1 MRKNVIAAQSHV
13 QTRRVQLAFRRTMN
27 FLGLRLRWPLLG
39 WVKPRI
45 APDNP
50 LEKLALDP
58 ERPVCY
64 ILSSTSLSDFV
75 VLDHACRRLGLPR
88 PYFTER
94 RLPTKERATC
104 IFLPPQLDPDRSP
117 LDNLVQ
123 RGLDKQDFDAQLV
136 PVALYWSRDPGKET
150 SLFRVIFSDSPLAGS
165 LRKFFIILAN
175 SGNTLLHFG
184 QPISVRDFL
193 KDGEPLDPARGARA
207 AQKLKRVLRIHFSRE
222 RVATL
227 GPSLSRRTLVLDSLL
242 GAPGVREAM
251 RERIEQD
258 RSTPEQATAEAL
270 KYADEIAADFSSA
283 AIRFV
288 ELIVNWGIQ
297 RIFDSVQVY
306 HFDRLRQYAQDHAIV
321 YTPSHR
327 SHFDYLLVSLLVY
340 RLGLVPPH
348 IAAGINMNFWPV
360 GILLRRCGAFYL
372 RRSFAGNRLYTA
384 VFRAY
389 VDILLSRGYSMEF
402 FPEGTRSRT
411 GRLLNPRTGM
421 LSMVVLSFLRD
432 PQRNVAIVPSYVGY
446 DKVLE
451 VNSYFKELKGVAKK
465 QKEST
470 VGLLK
475 ATKLM
480 NKSAG
485 TAYLAFGTPI
495 RLQEY
500 FDKHVPDWR
509 QRVAAEAPESRTPWV
524 ETTITALSQEIGT
537 RINAAATLNA
547 TGLVG
552 LVLLANPQQALAE
565 NELIEQM
572 EHLLAL
578 LRAVPY
584 SKDFTIL
591 EASTSELLK
600 TAVRVAR
607 LTRVPHP
614 WGDVIMAQDREAVL
628 LTYNRNAVQHLVAV
642 PALLAR
648 FFKNHDELDEEELVK
663 SAEQFY
669 PFLRAELYLRWDA
682 EEIGPIIRKYLD
694 ALVERGLLKRDAARG
709 LLRRPELATPQFSS
723 LLGLGRILR
732 TTLERTCMT
741 TILLAEHPVGET
753 VEREQFEQQC
763 RLMAERIGILAGLN
777 SPEFSDPVLFRNYI
791 ETLKSL
797 GLIEAEQ
804 REGKET
810 LQITP
815 KLREIAQQSVE
826 LVDPDTLQSIL
837 QIIGQPQARLFA
849 ASKAA

>member
-1 MRKNVIAAQSHV
+1 MRKNTLITAQNYV
-13 QTRRVQLAFRRTMN
+13 LLRRVQLALRRALN
-27 FLGLRLRWPLLG
+27 FIGLQIRWPLLG
-39 WVKPRI
+39 WVKPRA
-45 APDNP
+45 APDNVA
-50 LEKLALDP
+50 EKLALDR

-64 ILSSTSLSDFV
+64 ILSSSSLSDFV
-75 VLDHACRRLGLPR
+75 VLDHSCRRLGLPR
-88 PYFTER
+88 PHFTER
-94 RLPTKERATC
+94 RLPTKDRATC
-104 IFLPPQLDPDRSP
+104 IFLPPQLEPDRSP
-117 LDNLVQ
+117 LDYLVQ
-123 RGLDKQDFDAQLV
+123 RGLDKRDFDAQLV
-136 PVALYWSRDPGKET
+136 PVALYWGRDPGKET

-184 QPISVRDFL
+184 QPISVSEFL
-193 KDGEPLDPARGARA
+193 KDGERLDAARA
-207 AQKLKRVLRIHFSRE
+207 TQKLKRVLRVHFSRE

-242 GAPGVREAM
+242 GAAAVREAM

-258 RSTPEQATAEAL
+258 RSTVEQARAEAL

-283 AIRFV
+283 VIRFV
-288 ELIVNWGIQ
+288 ELIVNWGLT
-297 RIFDSVQVY
+297 RIFAGVQVY

-327 SHFDYLLVSLLVY
+327 SHFDYLFVSVQVY

-348 IAAGINMNFWPV
+348 VAAGINMNFWPV

-372 RRSFAGNRLYTA
+372 RRSFAGNKLYTA

-389 VDILLSRGYSMEF
+389 VDVLLSRGYSMEF

-495 RLQEY
+495 RLKDY

-509 QRVAAEAPESRTPWV
+509 KQVAAEMPESRTPWV
-524 ETTITALSQEIGT
+524 ETAVTALAQEVGT
-537 RINAAATLNA
+537 RMNAAATLNA

-591 EASTSELLK
+591 EASTGELLK
-600 TAVRVAR
+600 TAERVAR
-607 LTRVPHP
+607 LSRVQHP
-614 WGDVIMAQDREAVL
+614 WGDVILAQDREAVL

-648 FFKNHDELDEEELVK
+648 FFKNHDELDEAQLVE
-663 SAEQFY
+663 SAEEFY

-682 EEIGPIIRKYLD
+682 AEIGPIIRKYLD
-694 ALVERGLLKRDAARG
+694 ALVARGLLKRDAARG
-709 LLRRPELATPQFSS
+709 VLRRPELATAQFSS

-741 TILLAEHPVGET
+741 TILLAEHPPEEL

-763 RLMAERIGILAGLN
+763 RLMAERMGILAGLN

-797 GLIEAEQ
+797 GLIKAEQ
-804 REGKET
+804 REGKEA
-810 LQITP
+810 LRITP
-815 KLREIAQQSVE
+815 RLREIAQQSVE

-837 QIIGQPQARLFA
+837 QIIGQPQARLLA
-849 ASKAA
+849 PSKAAA

>member
-1 MRKNVIAAQSHV
+1 MRKTTLIAAQNYV
-13 QTRRVQLAFRRTMN
+13 LLRRVQLALRRAMN
-27 FLGLRLRWPLLG
+27 FFGLRIRWPLLG
-39 WVKPRI
+39 WVKPHV
-45 APDNP
+45 APDNVA
-50 LEKLALDP
+50 EKLALDP
-58 ERPVCY
+58 QRPVCY
-64 ILSSTSLSDFV
+64 ILSSSSLADFV
-75 VLDHACRRLGLPR
+75 VLDHSCRRLGLPR
-88 PYFTER
+88 PHFTER
-94 RLPTKERATC
+94 RLPTKDHATC
-104 IFLPPQLDPDRSP
+104 IFLPPQLEPDRSP
-117 LDNLVQ
+117 LDYLVQ

-136 PVALYWSRDPGKET
+136 PVALYWGRDPGKET

-184 QPISVRDFL
+184 RPISVSDFL
-193 KDGEPLDPARGARA
+193 KEGEALDVARA
-207 AQKLKRVLRIHFSRE
+207 TQKLKRVLRVHFSRE

-242 GAPGVREAM
+242 GAPGVREAL
-251 RERIEQD
+251 RERVEEE
-258 RSTPEQATAEAL
+258 RSTMEQARAEAL
-270 KYADEIAADFSSA
+270 RYADEIAADFSSA
-283 AIRFV
+283 VIRFV
-288 ELIVNWGIQ
+288 ELIVTWGLQ
-297 RIFDSVQVY
+297 RIFEGVQVY

-327 SHFDYLLVSLLVY
+327 SHFDYLFVSVQVY

-348 IAAGINMNFWPV
+348 VAAGINMNFWPV

-372 RRSFAGNRLYTA
+372 RRSFAGNKLYTA

-389 VDILLSRGYSMEF
+389 VDVLLSRGYSMEF

-411 GRLLNPRTGM
+411 GRLQNPRTGM

-432 PQRNVAIVPSYVGY
+432 PNRAVAIFPTYVGY

-509 QRVAAEAPESRTPWV
+509 KRVAAEMPESRTTWV
-524 ETTITALSQEIGT
+524 ETAITALAQEVGT

-565 NELIEQM
+565 NELLEQM

-584 SKDFTIL
+584 SKDFTLL
-591 EASTSELLK
+591 EASSAELLK
-600 TAVRVAR
+600 TAERVAR
-607 LTRVPHP
+607 LARVPHP
-614 WGDVIMAQDREAVL
+614 WGDVILAQDREAVL

-648 FFKNHDELDEEELVK
+648 FFKNHDELDEEQLVENAK
-663 SAEQFY
+663 EFY

-682 EEIGPIIRKYLD
+682 DEIGPIIRKYLD
-694 ALVERGLLKRDAARG
+694 ALVQRGLLERDSARG
-709 LLRRPELATPQFSS
+709 MLCRPELASQQFAS

-741 TILLAEHPVGET
+741 TILLAEHHGEAP

-791 ETLKSL
+791 ETLKTL
-797 GLIEAEQ
+797 GLLQAEQ
-804 REGKET
+804 REAKEV
-810 LQITP
+810 LQVMP
-815 KLREIAQQSVE
+815 KLREIAAQSVE

-837 QIIGQPQARLFA
+837 QIIGNPQARLQAA

>member
-1 MRKNVIAAQSHV
+1 MRKNTLITAQNYV
-13 QTRRVQLAFRRTMN
+13 LWRRVQLALRRGLN
-27 FLGLRLRWPLLG
+27 YLGLRIRWPLLA
-39 WVKPRI
+39 WVKPRT
-45 APDNP
+45 APDNV

-58 ERPVCY
+58 QRPVCY
-64 ILSSTSLSDFV
+64 ILSSKSLSDFV
-75 VLDHACRRLGLPR
+75 VLDHTCRRLGLPR

-94 RLPTKERATC
+94 RLPTRERATC
-104 IFLPPQLDPDRSP
+104 IFLPPQLEPGHSP

-123 RGLDKQDFDAQLV
+123 RGLDKQDFDPQIV

-193 KDGEPLDPARGARA
+193 RDGESLDPHRA
-207 AQKLKRVLRIHFSRE
+207 AQKLKRVLRVHFNRE

-227 GPSLSRRTLVLDSLL
+227 GPSLSRRTLVLDALL
-242 GAPGVREAM
+242 GAPGVREAL
-251 RERIEQD
+251 RERVEQD
-258 RSTPEQATAEAL
+258 RSTIEQARAEAL

-297 RIFDSVQVY
+297 RIFDGVQVY
-306 HFDRLRQYAQDHAIV
+306 HLDRLRQYAQDHAIV
-321 YTPSHR
+321 YAPAHR
-327 SHFDYLLVSLLVY
+327 SHFDYLLVSLMVY

-348 IAAGINMNFWPV
+348 VAAGINMNFWPV

-389 VDILLSRGYSMEF
+389 VDTLLSRGYSMEF

-432 PQRNVAIVPSYVGY
+432 PQRAVAIFPTYVGY

-475 ATKLM
+475 ATKVM

-485 TAYLAFGTPI
+485 TAHLAFGTPI

-500 FDKHVPDWR
+500 FDRQVPDWR
-509 QRVAAEAPESRTPWV
+509 ARIAAETPDTRTAW
-524 ETTITALSQEIGT
+524 LQEAIFELAQEVGT

-552 LVLLANPQQALAE
+552 LVLLSNPQQALAE
-565 NELIEQM
+565 NELLEQM
-572 EHLLAL
+572 EHVIGL

-591 EASTSELLK
+591 EASTAELLK
-600 TAVRVAR
+600 TAERVAR
-607 LTRVPHP
+607 LTRVQHP
-614 WGDVIMAQDREAVL
+614 WGDVILAQDREAVL
-628 LTYNRNAVQHLVAV
+628 LTYNRNCVLHLVAV

-648 FFKNHDELDEEELVK
+648 FFKNHDELNEDRLVEQ
-663 SAEQFY
+663 AGQFY
-669 PFLRAELYLRWDA
+669 PFLRAELYLRWSGD
-682 EEIGPIIRKYLD
+682 EVEPMIRKYLD
-694 ALVERGLLKRDAARG
+694 ALVARGLLQRDAARG
-709 LLRRPELATPQFSS
+709 VLYRPQLASPQFSS

-741 TILLAEHPVGET
+741 TILLAEHPVGGP

-797 GLIEAEQ
+797 GLIRAEAG
-804 REGKET
+804 EGKEI
-810 LQITP
+810 LEITP

-837 QIIGQPQARLFA
+837 QIVGQPQARLLA